1 MRFGVPLRALQRA
14 DDRFSPRRAL
24 AATVRYLKTAEHR
37 FGRADLAVVSY
48 HMGIGNL
55 EHVLSDYNGGHSVP
69 YAQLY
74 FDTAPNHNPATFR
87 LLSGFGDQ
95 SSLYY
100 WRVLGAVQVMK
111 LYRRDRP
118 ALERLAHLQT
128 ERDSTAAVLH
138 PPDRTIAYADPA
150 ALSAAYAKRGL
161 VRLPRNG
168 TALGLVYGRTLGE
181 GARHLGVPPGIY
193 RGLRPSAL
201 DLLVEVG
208 TRVRALSG
216 GAKARTS
223 LIVAGAV
230 TDARYQRALGL
241 DVPDA
246 LTGYTF
252 LIGRR
257 YASGAQAAAFQSL
270 LDRLQALNLIAW
282 TRGLSTIEVT
292 VASDASHY
300 LVDGP

>member
-1 MRFGVPLRALQRA
+1 
-14 DDRFSPRRAL
+14 
-24 AATVRYLKTAEHR
+24 
-37 FGRADLAVVSY
+37 
-48 HMGIGNL
+48 MGIGNL

-100 WRVLGAVQVMK
+100 WRVLGAVEVMK

-118 ALERLAHLQT
+118 ALERLARLQT

-150 ALSAAYAKRGL
+150 ALSAAYAKREL

-181 GARHLGVPPGIY
+181 GARHLASR
-193 RGLRPSAL
+193 RGSIAACVRRRLTCSSRSAR
-201 DLLVEVG
+201 G
-208 TRVRALSG
+208 F
-216 GAKARTS
+216 AR
-223 LIVAGAV
+223 
-230 TDARYQRALGL
+230 
-241 DVPDA
+241 
-246 LTGYTF
+246 
-252 LIGRR
+252 
-257 YASGAQAAAFQSL
+257 
-270 LDRLQALNLIAW
+270 
-282 TRGLSTIEVT
+282 
-292 VASDASHY
+292 
-300 LVDGP
+300 